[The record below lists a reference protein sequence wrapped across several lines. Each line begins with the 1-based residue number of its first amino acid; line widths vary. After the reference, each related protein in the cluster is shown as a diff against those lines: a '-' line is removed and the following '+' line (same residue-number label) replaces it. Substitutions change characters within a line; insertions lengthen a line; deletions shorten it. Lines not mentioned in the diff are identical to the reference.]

1 MARIHP
7 LSDVMSQNI
16 GNETNIWQFC
26 VVFPQ
31 ARIGDNCNICANV
44 LIENDV
50 IIGNN
55 VTVKSGDQEWESM
68 AERTAEG
75 ILYGI
80 DRYSS
85 YLY

>member
-50 IIGNN
+50 IIVLLAPIEAPFLIIVRAN
-55 VTVKSGDQEWESM
+55 D
-68 AERTAEG
+68 
-75 ILYGI
+75 
-80 DRYSS
+80 
-85 YLY
+85 